1 MKTAD
6 SLEFSLVLCADAE
19 EYECAERLER
29 YFDEMK
35 EELGLSQQCL
45 PDRGE

>member
-1 MKTAD
+1 MLRKEH
-6 SLEFSLVLCADAE
+6 SSELKYVLFEDAE

-35 EELGLSQQCL
+35 EELGLSQCL
-45 PDRGE
+45 PNGAE